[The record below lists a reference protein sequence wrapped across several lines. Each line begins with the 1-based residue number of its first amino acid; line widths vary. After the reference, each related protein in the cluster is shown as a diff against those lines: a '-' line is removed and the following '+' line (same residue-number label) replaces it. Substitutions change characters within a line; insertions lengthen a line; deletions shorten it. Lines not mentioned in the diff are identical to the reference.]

1 MIIFG
6 KNWFVTYASFVVTL
20 LGLKVFNLVT
30 LTWFTTLLPV
40 TIPIALLLVF
50 FMCLAMMKCLFKS
63 GYEQFKNKID
73 QLKSKYKV

>member
-6 KNWFVTYASFVVTL
+6 KNWFVTYVSFVITL

-50 FMCLAMMKCLFKS
+50 FMYLAVMKCLFKS
-63 GYEQFKNKID
+63 SYEQFKNKIA